1 MMSMARR
8 RDRSVGS
15 VTEVT
20 RQTAHGPETGDMPRE
35 NVWQDV

>member
-20 RQTAHGPETGDMPRE
+20 RQTAHGPETGDMQRE